1 MSRKAAR
8 ARKRTVWRA
17 VVEALVA
24 EDVEMIF
31 GLPGNPVKAR
41 RLRGGGG

>member
-1 MSRKAAR
+1 MSRR
-8 ARKRTVWRA
+8 ATQDSKRTVWRA

>member
-1 MSRKAAR
+1 MPGKAAR

-31 GLPGNPVKAR
+31 GRPGKPAKAR

>member
-1 MSRKAAR
+1 MPRKAAQ

-17 VVEALVA
+17 VVEALAA
-24 EDVEMIF
+24 EDVEVIF
-31 GLPGNPVKAR
+31 GLPGEPAKAG